1 MRAALALTVALLLV
15 GCADMEPF
23 DPPVAGE
30 MNPEP
35 GLLSGP
41 DGEFVLYRR
50 ALEEEPTD
58 IPAPAA
64 APRRLTDP
72 PPP

>member
-1 MRAALALTVALLLV
+1 MRWHLALVLPALLIA
-15 GCADMEPF
+15 GCADIEPF

-35 GLLSGP
+35 GLFSGL
-41 DGEFVLYRR
+41 DGQFVLYRG
-50 ALEEEPTD
+50 AVEEAPTA
-58 IPAPAA
+58 APAKP
-64 APRRLTDP
+64 PRRLTDP

>member
-1 MRAALALTVALLLV
+1 MRWPFGVALSALLFA
-15 GCADMEPF
+15 GCADVEPF

-35 GLLSGP
+35 GLFSGP
-41 DGEFVLYRR
+41 DGQFVLYRR
-50 ALEEEPTD
+50 AVEEAPTD
-58 IPAPAA
+58 APAEP
-64 APRRLTDP
+64 PRRLTDP

>member
-1 MRAALALTVALLLV
+1 MRCTVATLGFLLAA
-15 GCADMEPF
+15 CADMEPF

-30 MNPEP
+30 LNPEP

-41 DGEFVLYRR
+41 TGEFVVFGRDWSTNDER
-50 ALEEEPTD
+50 A
-58 IPAPAA
+58 APAE
-64 APRRLTDP
+64 RRLTDP